1 MATPPAECKSGSARG
16 RDGAGRA
23 AAPGFFDLTVMAP
36 MPLMAGEPADRS
48 AAVPDVHFM
57 AKTPLLPHEIHY
69 TPADAVASA
78 FGATLLIV
86 SEMLGA
92 IFAFAWAIGGLL
104 GMGDEFRYILM
115 VIFGVPG
122 LWLSLSLTR
131 RILRVEK
138 KLRTIIPE

>member
-1 MATPPAECKSGSARG
+1 
-16 RDGAGRA
+16 
-23 AAPGFFDLTVMAP
+23 
-36 MPLMAGEPADRS
+36 
-48 AAVPDVHFM
+48 M

-69 TPADAVASA
+69 TPLDAVMSA
-78 FGATLLIV
+78 TGATLLIV

-104 GMGDEFRYILM
+104 GFGDQFRLILM
-115 VIFGVPG
+115 AICIVPG
-122 LWLSLSLTR
+122 LWVSFSLTR